1 VTRLRLLAVTV
12 GVLGA
17 VLTAG
22 FIASGGGARTAAPAA
37 AVVVAVVLFVMGKP
51 RPGTRDAPQRAPR
64 YGGGT
69 RRRP

>member
-1 VTRLRLLAVTV
+1 VTRLRLLAVTI

-22 FIASGGGARTAAPAA
+22 FLASGGGLRTAAPAA
-37 AVVVAVVLFVMGKP
+37 AVAVAVILFVAGKP
-51 RPGTRDAPQRAPR
+51 RPGTRDAPRRRER
-64 YGGGT
+64 YGGT